1 MVKEHLDYIDKQ
13 ECERRGFVRGADGL
27 YYKRNTLEIIYEET
41 NWLQPHAND
50 TYNALNRFTAGKR
63 LAKDYIKSGK
73 ETCRANNLEKVRVDG
88 CGSFH
93 TPEWME
99 DAEDRYL
106 KAMRSI
112 PIILRPVV
120 HRVCCEDKPIPVDKA
135 YELRTGLDFLIR
147 YYFWGLK

>member
-50 TYNALNRFTAGKR
+50 TYNALNRFTAGMR
-63 LAKDYIKSGK
+63 LSKDYLKSGK

-112 PIILRPVV
+112 PIEARPVV
-120 HRVCCEDKPIPVDKA
+120 YRVCCEDKPILKDKA
-135 YELRTGLDFLIR
+135 VILRIGLDCLIR
-147 YYFWGLK
+147 HYFWGLK

>member
-13 ECERRGFVRGADGL
+13 ECERRGFVRGADGR
-27 YYKRNTLEIIYEET
+27 YRKRNTLDIIYEET

-73 ETCRANNLEKVRVDG
+73 ETCRANDLEKVRVDG

-93 TPEWME
+93 TPEWMK

-120 HRVCCEDKPIPVDKA
+120 RRVCCEDKPILKDKA
-135 YELRTGLDFLIR
+135 VILRIGLDCLIR
-147 YYFWGLK
+147 HYFWGL

>member
-1 MVKEHLDYIDKQ
+1 
-13 ECERRGFVRGADGL
+13 
-27 YYKRNTLEIIYEET
+27 
-41 NWLQPHAND
+41 
-50 TYNALNRFTAGKR
+50 
-63 LAKDYIKSGK
+63 LARDYIKSGK
-73 ETCRANNLEKVRVDG
+73 ETCRANDLEKVRVDG

-120 HRVCCEDKPIPVDKA
+120 HRVCCEDKPILVDKA
-135 YELRTGLDFLIR
+135 YELRTGLDFLIKH
-147 YYFWGLK
+147 YFWGL